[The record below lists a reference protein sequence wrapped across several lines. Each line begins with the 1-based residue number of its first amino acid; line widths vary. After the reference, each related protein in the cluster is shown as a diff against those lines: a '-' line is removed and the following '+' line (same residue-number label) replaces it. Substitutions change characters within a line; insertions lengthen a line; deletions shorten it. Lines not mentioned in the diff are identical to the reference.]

1 MRISEIWR
9 YPVKSVGGQRMAAT
23 DVTDLGVEG
32 DRSWGI
38 VDNETGNV
46 LTGRREPRLL
56 MATADLAPEGPV
68 ITVEHD
74 QEMRTSAE
82 LSVWLDR
89 SVTLTPAGEEGGT
102 YEDPQDYEHDDDW
115 QTWQGPGGAWHDSA
129 RARVSLA
136 SLDTMGEWDPRRF
149 RSNLILD
156 GEGENEDDLVERRV
170 TIGDALLYVVK
181 QIDRCV
187 MVTRAQPGLDRD
199 LDVLRTIHRSRHS
212 MLAVG
217 AVVITPGR
225 VAEGDEVTPV

>member
-1 MRISEIWR
+1 MRVTQIWR
-9 YPVKSVGGQRMAAT
+9 YPVKSVGGQQMAAA

-56 MATADLAPEGPV
+56 MASAILDDNGPI
-68 ITVEHD
+68 ITVESD

-89 SVTLTPAGEEGGT
+89 SVTLTPAGEVGGT
-102 YEDPQDYEHDDDW
+102 YEDPQDYENDADW
-115 QTWQGPGGAWHDSA
+115 QSWQGPGGAWHDSA
-129 RARVSLA
+129 RARVTLA
-136 SLDTMGEWDPRRF
+136 SLGTMGDWDPRRF

-156 GEGENEDDLVERRV
+156 GEGEDDLVDHRV
-170 TIGDALLYVVK
+170 TIGDAVMYVVK

-199 LDVLRTIHRSRHS
+199 LDVLKTINRARGS

-217 AVVITPGR
+217 AVIITPGR
-225 VAEGDEVTPV
+225 VVEGDEVIPA

>member
-1 MRISEIWR
+1 MRITQIWR
-9 YPVKSVGGQRMAAT
+9 YPVKSMGGQRMAAA
-23 DVTDLGVEG
+23 DITDLGVEG

-38 VDNETGNV
+38 VDNDTGNV

-56 MATADLAPEGPV
+56 IASAILDDEGPI
-68 ITVEHD
+68 ITVESD

-89 SVTLTPAGEEGGT
+89 SVTLAPASEDGGT
-102 YEDPQDYEHDDDW
+102 YENPLDYENDADW
-115 QTWQGPGGAWHDSA
+115 QSWQGPGGAWHDSA
-129 RARVSLA
+129 RARVTMVSLG
-136 SLDTMGEWDPRRF
+136 TMGDWDPRRF

-156 GEGENEDDLVERRV
+156 GEGEDDLVDHRV
-170 TIGDALLYVVK
+170 TIGDAVMYVVK

-199 LDVLRTIHRSRHS
+199 LDVLKTINRARGS

-217 AVVITPGR
+217 AVIITPGR
-225 VAEGDEVTPV
+225 VVEGDEVIPA